1 MKPFVLFL
9 FASCLQTLLFAQ
21 APKKLNSAE
30 IHEAIQRL
38 NVLGSVLYVAA
49 HPDDENTRMISY
61 FANERR
67 MRTTY
72 LSLTRG
78 DGGQN
83 LIGSELREL
92 LGAMR
97 TQELLMARSVDGG
110 KQLFSRA
117 NDFGFSKTPEE
128 TMKIWDKDA
137 VLADAVWAM
146 RQVQPD
152 IVINRFPKDPK
163 IDNHG
168 HHTAS
173 AILSEEAFGIANQAD
188 KYPEQL
194 KYVSTWQPRRIFM
207 NTTWWFY
214 GGQEAFAK
222 ADKSK
227 LFQLDLGVYFP
238 YKGKSNSE
246 ISAESRSMHKCQ
258 GFGVTGTRGTSI
270 EYLDLLQGDRPLKDP
285 FEGINTTW
293 TRVKGGE
300 PIGKLVA
307 QVEKSYNYGN
317 PSASI
322 AALMKVKTMIDALPD
337 GYWKRI
343 KSEEIKDIIRQC
355 AGLYIEAV
363 ADDVSATYGQPTK
376 VAIEVVNRSNAAISL
391 EKVSILPMQT
401 DTSINKILKNNE
413 PIAFKKSIVIANN
426 LPVTAP
432 YWLGNQ
438 ASVGMYN
445 VPEQTLRGVPET
457 PRAISVAFSMKIDG
471 MPLEM
476 TVPLVYKKNDNVKG
490 EIYRPF
496 EVLPPAFVK
505 FSEKAYLVDA
515 KTQSLPV
522 KITVKAGKANLTGK
536 VKLQTSAM
544 WITSPESI
552 NFDLKQKGEEK
563 TVEFTVSANPKGPL
577 LRMAQG
583 TYLNNM
589 EAVAEIDGKTYNKEL
604 TIINYDHIPVQSVL
618 LDAKAQL
625 VSGDI
630 QVKAKRIGYIMG
642 AGDEVPNNLRQMG
655 LEVKILGDADYTPE
669 NLRTFDAIVTGIRA
683 YNTQEKLKVNH
694 AKLMNYVENGG
705 TYIVQYNTANGIT
718 DLVLPEI
725 APYKLKLSRERV
737 TDEKA
742 EMRFLKPDH
751 AVLNTPNKITAT
763 DFENWVQER
772 GLYYPT
778 EWDTNFE
785 AILSANDPNEKPRDG
800 GLLVAKHGKGHYI
813 YTGIAFFRQFP
824 AGVPGAYRL
833 FANLLS
839 VGK

>member
-1 MKPFVLFL
+1 MKPFSL
-9 FASCLQTLLFAQ
+9 CLLAMCFQTILSAQ
-21 APKKLNSAE
+21 APKKMNAAE
-30 IHEAIQRL
+30 IQEAMKRL

-110 KQLFSRA
+110 KQLFTRA
-117 NDFGFSKTPEE
+117 NDFGFSKNPEE
-128 TMKIWDKDA
+128 TMKIWDKEA
-137 VLADAVWAM
+137 VLSDVVWAM

-152 IVINRFPKDPK
+152 IIINRFPKDPK

-173 AILSEEAFGIANQAD
+173 AILSEEAFDIANQAD

-194 KYVSTWQPRRIFM
+194 KYVATWQPRRIFM

-227 LFQLDLGVYFP
+227 LYTLDLGVYFP
-238 YKGKSNSE
+238 WKGKSNTE
-246 ISAESRSMHKCQ
+246 IAAESRSMHKCQ
-258 GFGVTGTRGTSI
+258 GFGVTGTRGTSV
-270 EYLDLLQGDRPLKDP
+270 EYLDLLKGDRPLKDP

-300 PIGKLVA
+300 PIGKLI
-307 QVEKSYNYGN
+307 EKIQKNYQYDT

-322 AALMKVKTMIDALPD
+322 TALMQAKKMIDALPD

-343 KSEEIKDIIRQC
+343 KAEEITEIIRQC

-363 ADDVSATYGQPTK
+363 ADDASATYGQSPK
-376 VAIEVVNRSNAAISL
+376 VAIEVVNRSNAPITL
-391 EKVSILPMQT
+391 QKVNILPMKA
-401 DTSINKILKNNE
+401 DTTMNQLLKNNE
-413 PIAFKKSIVIANN
+413 PVAFKKSVKITGL
-426 LPVTAP
+426 LPITAP
-432 YWLGNQ
+432 YWLSNQ

-445 VPEQTLRGVPET
+445 VENQLLRGVPET
-457 PRAISVAFSMKIDG
+457 PRAISVNFSMKIAD
-471 MPLEM
+471 MPFDL
-476 TVPLVYKKNDNVKG
+476 TVPVVYKKNDNVKG

-505 FSEKAYLVDA
+505 FSEKSYIADP
-515 KTQSLPV
+515 KTQTVAV
-522 KITVKAGKANLTGK
+522 KINVKAGKPNVAGK
-536 VKLQTSAM
+536 IRLQTSAM
-544 WITSPESI
+544 WIASPESI
-552 NFDLKQKGEEK
+552 DFDLKQKGEEK
-563 TVEFTVSANPKGPL
+563 NIEFTVTPNPKAAL
-577 LRMAQG
+577 LRMAPG
-583 TYLNNM
+583 SYLNTIA
-589 EAVAEIDGKTYNKEL
+589 AVANMYGEDYNKEL
-604 TIINYDHIPVQSVL
+604 VSINYDHIPTQSVL
-618 LDAKAQL
+618 LDAKAQI
-625 VSGDI
+625 VNSDI

-642 AGDEVPNNLRQMG
+642 AGDEVPNSLRQMG
-655 LEVKILGDADYTPE
+655 VEVKILGENDYTPE
-669 NLRTFDAIVTGIRA
+669 NLQTFDAIVTGIRA
-683 YNTQEKLKVNH
+683 YNMQEKLKVNH
-694 AKLMNYVENGG
+694 AKLMEYVQKGG

-751 AVLNTPNKITAT
+751 AVLNTPNKITAA
-763 DFENWVQER
+763 DFEDWVQER
-772 GLYYPT
+772 GLYYPN
-778 EWDTNFE
+778 EWDENFE
-785 AILSANDPNEKPRDG
+785 AILSANDPTEKPKNG
-800 GLLVAKHGKGHYI
+800 GLLVAKYGKGHYI